1 MTCQMVYH
9 NGNCLNTKRPYAR
22 SCKLCIESCPH
33 QAISE
38 YRELDTKQCTECG
51 VCMAVCP
58 SGGFVDHSID
68 KLHNYL
74 SESDKIV
81 LNCPRAVPQGFE
93 ISCLGILDRDSWMTL
108 MLLAKEKTATII
120 TGVCSDCEDRQACA
134 SSVEIFK
141 QVHADWPDH
150 PAVHIKVRPDQG
162 LAEKPV
168 LTEVGVRR
176 TVTKKDSKLG
186 WRQKSREKIEE
197 WLPSMAADESYQ
209 IPKTRQW
216 LLEAFEASAE
226 EKIPF
231 HALAVVA
238 DSCTSCGVCA
248 AICPQGALQKREER
262 NSDIGAEDQTK
273 EEQITSMRL
282 IFEPQKCV
290 QCHRCVETCRSKAL
304 TFSCKPLSH
313 RLITGKI
320 LVHEGCP
327 KYCNQCGK
335 RIFDKGELCL
345 VCATGDPANRGFFSL

>member
-1 MTCQMVYH
+1 
-9 NGNCLNTKRPYAR
+9 
-22 SCKLCIESCPH
+22 
-33 QAISE
+33 
-38 YRELDTKQCTECG
+38 
-51 VCMAVCP
+51 
-58 SGGFVDHSID
+58 
-68 KLHNYL
+68 
-74 SESDKIV
+74 
-81 LNCPRAVPQGFE
+81 
-93 ISCLGILDRDSWMTL
+93 

-231 HALAVVA
+231 HALATVA

-304 TFSCKPLSH
+304 TFSFKPLSH
-313 RLITGKI
+313 RLITGKV

-345 VCATGDPANRGFFSL
+345 VCATSDPANRGFFSL